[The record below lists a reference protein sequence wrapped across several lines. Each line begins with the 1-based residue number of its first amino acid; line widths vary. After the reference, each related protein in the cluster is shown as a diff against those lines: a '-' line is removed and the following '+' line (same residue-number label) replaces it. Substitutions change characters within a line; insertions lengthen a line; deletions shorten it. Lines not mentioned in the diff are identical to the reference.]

1 VSVSGDRAVPGSA
14 DRVCGAAERTP
25 HACHP
30 RRQGAPVATAV
41 DWDELD
47 RLSGATDL
55 TVTPEPLRVLG

>member
-1 VSVSGDRAVPGSA
+1 
-14 DRVCGAAERTP
+14 
-25 HACHP
+25 
-30 RRQGAPVATAV
+30 VATAV